1 MKFTRIVPHFP
12 VPDVVRAADF
22 YVARF
27 GFTNRGYF
35 LEPPVFAIVE
45 RDGVELHFGKSDNG
59 QALPGNT
66 IRRGAFDAY
75 IHVEDLDALHK
86 ELQDR
91 NAKFL
96 EGPVV
101 RVYGMREIIVE
112 DLNGYKLAFGEP
124 AS

>member
-66 IRRGAFDAY
+66 IRRGALDAY
-75 IHVEDLDALHK
+75 IHFKDLDALHK
-86 ELQDR
+86 ELQIATPSFSKAR
-91 NAKFL
+91 
-96 EGPVV
+96 
-101 RVYGMREIIVE
+101 
-112 DLNGYKLAFGEP
+112 
-124 AS
+124 S